1 MVTAFEETDGDF
13 VETINVFRQTV
24 VEQEENVVFLNQ
36 LDNDANPNIHKLT
49 TNPEV
54 WEDTDGQIDIF
65 VAAIGTGGTI
75 SGADAYLKSKN
86 KAIQIIGIG
95 PAVNSIAAVDN
106 PDIIEITTASP
117 MLTRL
122 ARYRMFI

>member
-1 MVTAFEETDGDF
+1 MVTLLKRLKYFDKQSLNNKKIYF
-13 VETINVFRQTV
+13 F
-24 VEQEENVVFLNQ
+24 NQ
-36 LDNDANPNIHKLT
+36 LDIDANPNIHKLT

-54 WEDTDGQIDIF
+54 RKDTDGQNDIF
-65 VAAIGTGGTI
+65 VAAIGTGGTV
-75 SGADAYLKSKN
+75 SGAGAYLKSKN

-95 PAVNSIAAVDN
+95 PAVNSIVTVNN

-122 ARYRMFI
+122 ARFRMFI